1 MRNTSI
7 LIFFIIINCCFIHI
21 AIAQTSD
28 TKSAAREIL
37 LPPLEDLIEAAIQ
50 HNPTVEFRRLGVERT
65 ESLVK
70 TERRYWTR
78 NFGFQSDAEY
88 GNLYN
93 NSFSLDESNPNLLST
108 STTQFNYSVGVY
120 LKFPIFDILNRKEQ
134 IKQAQLEVD
143 QAISMEESMK
153 NEIRELVIK
162 QYQNVIL
169 KQKLLSIKSQN
180 MGNARVNMEMVEKE
194 FRNGVITILE
204 YARIS
209 DITSKIETE
218 FETAKSEYFLAKKLL
233 ENTVGFTFGNTNSN

>member
-7 LIFFIIINCCFIHI
+7 LIFFIIINCCFFNI
-21 AIAQTSD
+21 ATAQTTETNTSP
-28 TKSAAREIL
+28 REIL
-37 LPPLEDLIEAAIQ
+37 LPPLEDLIEAAIE
-50 HNPTVEFRRLGVERT
+50 HNPTVEFRRLGVERS

-78 NFGFQSDAEY
+78 NFGLQTDAEY

-93 NSFSLDESNPNLLST
+93 NSFSVEENTPNLLST
-108 STTQFNYSVGVY
+108 STTQFNYAVGFY
-120 LKFPIFDILNRKEQ
+120 LKFPVFDVLNRKQQ

-143 QAISMEESMK
+143 QAISMEESIK

-180 MGNARVNMEMVEKE
+180 LGNAMVNMEMVEKE
-194 FRNGVITILE
+194 FRNGVIPILE
-204 YARIS
+204 YVRIS
-209 DITSKIETE
+209 DMTSKTE
-218 FETAKSEYFLAKKLL
+218 VEYETAKSDYFLAKKLL